1 MPFIRTET
9 TLQATWNLAQLIS
22 AIKTAF
28 SQLADTTLFDEY
40 TDANNRTYL
49 VFRITFSNNTY
60 GSVYLRVQINNS
72 TFSVAHSV
80 MTGFNATTHV
90 VVGYESVTSTAVTL
104 VPTEAL
110 YIQTFDS
117 PTAKEGK
124 IVSLV
129 HQGSSRSFMMGVVN
143 PQLYKDPDVS
153 DVSKYLYP
161 TNLAHADNKSWSLP
175 SHATISPYTGCSQ
188 YVEQP
193 NYIGKGNLSGNENR
207 VITGISLFP
216 TDNTNYITAVIF
228 GIFTQDIGICF
239 GNNVNAGSA
248 IVTSNGTYYTVT
260 KSANQTYCIRC

>member
-1 MPFIRTET
+1 MTFIRTET
-9 TLQATWNLAQLIS
+9 TLQPTWNLAQLVS

-40 TDANNRTYL
+40 TDATKTYL
-49 VFRITFSNNTY
+49 VFKIIFSNNTY
-60 GSVYLRVQINNS
+60 GSAYLRVQITNS
-72 TFSVAHSV
+72 TFAIQHTVA
-80 MTGFNATTHV
+80 TGWNATTHA
-90 VVGYESVTSTAVTL
+90 VVGYESANSTSVTL
-104 VPTEAL
+104 VNTEAL

-129 HQGSSRSFMMGVVN
+129 NQGSSISFMMAVVN

-153 DVSKYLYP
+153 DASKYLYP
-161 TNLAHADNKSWSLP
+161 TNLNHTDNKSWNLP
-175 SHATISPYTGCSQ
+175 SNATISAYTGCSFMI
-188 YVEQP
+188 EQP

-216 TDNTNYITAVIF
+216 TDSSIYITAVIF

-260 KSANQTYCIRC
+260 KSARQTYCIRC